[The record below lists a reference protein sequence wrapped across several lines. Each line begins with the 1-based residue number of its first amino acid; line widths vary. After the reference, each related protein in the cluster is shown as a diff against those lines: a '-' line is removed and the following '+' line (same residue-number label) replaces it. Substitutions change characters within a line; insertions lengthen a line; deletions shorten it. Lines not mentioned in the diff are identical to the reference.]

1 MTFANIFLL
10 LLIFV
15 PLIMLWV
22 FALTDLTHR
31 TDLSGAAKGLWAI
44 AIVLVP
50 LIGMLIY
57 FITRPDDVVAT
68 EDWDV
73 VVGTVP
79 PITVTDDR
87 ITELER
93 LAKLKDDGAIT
104 DEEYARLKTQVLA

>member
-22 FALTDLTHR
+22 FSLTDLSHR
-31 TDLSGAAKGLWAI
+31 RDLSGAAKGLWAV
-44 AIVLVP
+44 AIVLLP

-57 FITRPDDVVAT
+57 FITRPNDAVAT
-68 EDWDV
+68 EDWNV

-79 PITVTDDR
+79 PVTSSDDR
-87 ITELER
+87 IAGLER
-93 LAKLKDDGAIT
+93 LAKLKEDGAIT
-104 DEEYARLKTQVLA
+104 DEEYERLKTQVLS

>member
-1 MTFANIFLL
+1 MTFANTFLL

-22 FALTDLTHR
+22 FSLTDLTHR
-31 TDLSGAAKGLWAI
+31 RELSGAAKGLWAV
-44 AIVLVP
+44 AIVLLP
-50 LIGMLIY
+50 LLGMLLY
-57 FITRPDDVVAT
+57 FITRPNDAVST

-79 PITVTDDR
+79 PGTISDDR

-93 LAKLKDDGAIT
+93 IAKLKDDGAIT
-104 DEEYARLKTQVLA
+104 DEEYLKLKVEVLD